1 MSSSIV
7 VKENDELKL
16 TSSSVKLP
24 KILAKNNIKESTILK
39 LKEKLESS
47 LSISEENANVEEEK
61 NENISNK
68 KKKKKKKGK
77 KKKKKISL
85 NFKYKL
91 KQSVDLNAKAKE
103 LINKNKFKIKNLSKS
118 FPKLKYIPKNKNGS
132 QPNIQK
138 NEQKM
143 ESYAQKENDALS
155 KEEINNNE
163 EHKGE
168 NNDNSVEKSNGKVT
182 NINIRTFNFRNKEKT
197 LITNKKYVFGKK
209 KKPCMTTKPKI
220 ILKPNGNEVDSMNGY
235 HSNNYTSKYLL
246 HKVSRLNDNSNGGI
260 AEGIDSIA
268 NVNIRGEKNAITA
281 AIKTNPNEKTIDDK
295 DDKTIN
301 DKINEKNINKID
313 NKKEKEN
320 SSDKD
325 DDDTTSQQK
334 KETSEDSSNN
344 QNGVNNFI
352 SNNLGRTN
360 LVNNGRKN
368 YVNQWLRSKT
378 KFSFNDTYRRKE
390 EMEKR
395 LARIR
400 KSYQDREVNQ
410 SVQNMKTYIYLIL
423 PGNASYLVKNCM
435 CHRVNWKEPFSSVTS
450 LYNFRWQQLSFGI
463 NYNSLGNIVSNP
475 KQIVNHF
482 ENHYA
487 ISNKANMFINLMN
500 YLEKRKMSVFKYLP
514 FTIIYQFKDRVN
526 FNRNTDIVK
535 SEAQRLEELKS
546 FINNANKYTVKYEDI
561 GKFFDDEKFKDDQ
574 IKREEFEKEKIKKLK
589 KKINKIEDRVTV
601 DVKNNINK
609 DNINKDGNNKD
620 GNNKDNN
627 LLNNNNINNTEDIEN
642 LKYVSDVKVYSDF
655 FPNVQPIEKIP
666 TLIKDKDGNYIV
678 EDNSDKDKEKEVIG
692 QNTLVEIPNTHN
704 TGKNIWIVKAI
715 NLNRGMCIKIATSF
729 EQIEKIIKRFKEGV
743 DYGFTEDDIE
753 HPKPNSNNNNT
764 DNKEN
769 KDNKDNK
776 EINENKDNNKEEE
789 KANKAKEEKKE
800 KIYYCSRIIIQK
812 YIERPL
818 LYYGRKCDIRIWV
831 LLTQNMKAYVFKE
844 GHLKTCSVLYDI
856 DSKDAFTHITN
867 YSFQKYNYNF
877 QKFEKGNEVPFYDFQ
892 KFIDDK
898 CYKENY
904 KVNVDLMNK
913 IKEIIKLSMLSVKD
927 KINKNNRNYQFEIF
941 GYDFMLDENF
951 NVFLIEINTNPGLE
965 ESSPWIKVIV
975 PRMLDDALRL
985 TLDQLFE
992 PKYDFNQNYK
1002 KLDELD
1008 ILENVLNNLKTN
1020 NESNE
1025 EDNKDNDDKNKN
1037 KNKINNKKY
1046 ISPFPVPG
1054 YEDDENLWDF
1064 VCDLNAKD
1072 PYDENL
1078 TKNEKESNNNAN
1090 KNNSKEPS
1098 YTGIKHLL
1106 KKKSNLSKIV

>member
-7 VKENDELKL
+7 VKENDEQKL
-16 TSSSVKLP
+16 TSSSINLP

-39 LKEKLESS
+39 LKDKLESS

-61 NENISNK
+61 NENPSNK

-77 KKKKKISL
+77 KKKKKISI

-91 KQSVDLNAKAKE
+91 KQSVDLNMKAKE
-103 LINKNKFKIKNLSKS
+103 LIDKNKFKIKNLSKS
-118 FPKLKYIPKNKNGS
+118 FPKLKYIQKNKNGS
-132 QPNIQK
+132 QPNMPK

-143 ESYAQKENDALS
+143 EPYAKKENYNNS
-155 KEEINNNE
+155 KEKINNNE
-163 EHKGE
+163 EQKVD
-168 NNDNSVEKSNGKVT
+168 NNNNSVDKQNGKVN
-182 NINIRTFNFRNKEKT
+182 NINIRTFNFRNKEKNF
-197 LITNKKYVFGKK
+197 ISNKKSVFGKK
-209 KKPCMTTKPKI
+209 KKVCMTPKPKI
-220 ILKPNGNEVDSMNGY
+220 ILKPNGNEVDSMNGC

-246 HKVSRLNDNSNGGI
+246 HKVSKFNDNLNGGI
-260 AEGIDSIA
+260 GEGIDSIA
-268 NVNIRGEKNAITA
+268 NVNIRGEKNAISA
-281 AIKTNPNEKTIDDK
+281 AIKTNPNEKTIDNKEDK
-295 DDKTIN
+295 SIN
-301 DKINEKNINKID
+301 DKINEKKINKID
-313 NKKEKEN
+313 NNKEN
-320 SSDKD
+320 SSDK

-334 KETSEDSSNN
+334 KETSEDSNGI
-344 QNGVNNFI
+344 QNVVNNFV

-368 YVNQWLRSKT
+368 YANQWLKSKT
-378 KFSFNDTYRRKE
+378 KFNFNDTYRRRE

-400 KSYQDREVNQ
+400 KTYQDREVNQ

-450 LYNFRWQQLSFGI
+450 LYNFKWQQLSFGI
-463 NYNSLGNIVSNP
+463 DYNSLGNIVSNS

-487 ISNKANMFINLMN
+487 ITNKANMFINLMN
-500 YLEKRKMSVFKYLP
+500 YCEKRKISVFKYLP
-514 FTIIYQFKDRVN
+514 FTIIYQFKDRVD
-526 FNRNTDIVK
+526 FNKNTDIVK
-535 SEAQRLEELKS
+535 TEAQRLEELKS
-546 FINNANKYTVKYEDI
+546 FINNANNYTVKYEDI
-561 GKFFDDEKFKDDQ
+561 GKFYDDEKYKDDQ
-574 IKREEFEKEKIKKLK
+574 IKREEFEKEKIKKMK
-589 KKINKIEDRVTV
+589 KKINKIDDRRLV
-601 DVKNNINK
+601 DIKSNINK
-609 DNINKDGNNKD
+609 DN
-620 GNNKDNN
+620 KDNN
-627 LLNNNNINNTEDIEN
+627 NKENNNLINNNNINNNNINNSEDVEN

-655 FPNVQPIEKIP
+655 FPNVQPFEKIP
-666 TLIKDKDGNYIV
+666 TLVKDKDGNYVV
-678 EDNSDKDKEKEVIG
+678 EEHSEKDNEKEKDITG
-692 QNTLVEIPNTHN
+692 KNTLIEIPNTHN

-753 HPKPNSNNNNT
+753 HPKTNNNNI
-764 DNKEN
+764 DNKE
-769 KDNKDNK
+769 KKDNK
-776 EINENKDNNKEEE
+776 EINDNKVNNKEEE
-789 KANKAKEEKKE
+789 KTNKGKEEKKE
-800 KIYYCSRIIIQK
+800 KMYYCSRIIIQK

-844 GHLKTCSVLYDI
+844 GHLKTCSVIYDI

-898 CYKENY
+898 CNKENY
-904 KVNVDLMNK
+904 KLNVDLMNK
-913 IKEIIKLSMLSVKD
+913 VKEIIKLSMLSVKD
-927 KINKNNRNYQFEIF
+927 KINKNNRTYQFEIF
-941 GYDFMLDENF
+941 GYDFMLDDNF

-992 PKYDFNQNYK
+992 PKYDFSQNYK

-1008 ILENVLNNLKTN
+1008 ILENVLNNLKNN

-1025 EDNKDNDDKNKN
+1025 EGDDKNKD
-1037 KNKINNKKY
+1037 KSKINNKKY

-1072 PYDENL
+1072 SYDENL
-1078 TKNEKESNNNAN
+1078 NKNDNESNNDN
-1090 KNNSKEPS
+1090 KNNNKEQPF
-1098 YTGIKHLL
+1098 TGIKHLL
-1106 KKKSNLSKIV
+1106 RKKSNLSKIIQ